1 MALQAGTRLGTYEIV
16 ALLGKG
22 GMGEVYR
29 ARDVDLGRDV
39 AIKILPAVW
48 VSDPD
53 RRARFDREARVLA
66 SLNHPHIGAIY
77 GIAESGGVRALVLEL
92 VEGLTLAEWLT
103 GAGRSSQPTPRLRRS
118 ADQPPSKA
126 TAVRRSDAK
135 AEDSA
140 KSEDRPD
147 SGGRPGSGGSKSD
160 RFRPDA
166 GGERSLDR
174 PGAARALPVPEA
186 LIIARQIADALDAA
200 HEKGIIHRDLKPANI
215 KITPDGTVKVLD
227 FGLATYQAGSASGPD
242 EAPGELGL
250 ATQVVTLSGTLPG
263 AILGTVGYMSPE
275 QARGQAVDKRAD
287 IWAFG
292 CVLFEALTGGRAF
305 VRESMSDTLVAILER
320 EPEWTALPTATPV
333 SVRRLLERCLEK
345 DPRQRL
351 RDIGDAKFE
360 LDEAFASP
368 ETAPAENVRRTTVRT
383 SAQWIAAIGVT
394 AIASGIVAWDL
405 KPRTSSETSNSV
417 ARAVIVP
424 PPAAPLAVDASP
436 IALSPDGR
444 TVAYVAGRGM
454 TRQIYVRDLDQF
466 AGVPIPGTLGGRSPF
481 FSPDGQWIG
490 FASAGKL
497 RKVLRRGGSPLTIS
511 DAAGMYSTS
520 SEPRWEADDTI
531 IFTPSLGAGI
541 FRVSAAGGTP
551 SVVTTLAEGESS
563 HRWPQLLPGGKALLF
578 CVTRSGDTQV
588 QVQSLET
595 GQRKILASGAAAAYL
610 PTGHLAYFQAG
621 TLMAAPF
628 DPVRLE
634 VTGAPVVVLSGVM
647 EMPALRNSAVPSF
660 PHVSFSTG
668 GALAYVPARPQPRQN
683 SLTWVDRAGVETPAG
698 PSGGTYFQPRLSPDG
713 RRVAVTVRGPET
725 DDVWLYDLSRQAWTR
740 FTSQGSSAFPV
751 WSPDGR
757 ALTYTSSRTG
767 RDNMYRRALDGG
779 GPEEHLLVSD
789 RPNYPFSF
797 SPDGTLIFVEISIPS
812 AQDIWFLGAGEKKAS
827 SLVETTF
834 AEGAPA
840 FSPDGRLLAY
850 VSNESGRNEIYVRP
864 FRGAGEKVTI
874 SNEGGNETIWSK
886 DGRELFYRS
895 GDAMMAV
902 DITTTPALSVGRP
915 RRLFEKRYELSLA
928 LWPNYDVTPDGQRFL
943 MVRRVDEDEDP
954 AQINVV
960 LNWRDELRKLV
971 STK

>member
-1 MALQAGTRLGTYEIV
+1 VRRCPEMALQPGTRLGSYEIV
-16 ALLGKG
+16 ALLGRG

-39 AIKILPAVW
+39 AIKILPEMW
-48 VSDPD
+48 LTDPD

-77 GIAESGGVRALVLEL
+77 GIAESSGVRALVLEL
-92 VEGLTLAEWLT
+92 VEGQTLSERLA
-103 GAGRSSQPTPRLRRS
+103 GAGRSNQPSPRLRRS
-118 ADQPPSKA
+118 AES
-126 TAVRRSDAK
+126 SAK
-135 AEDSA
+135 AEGHPLTDA
-140 KSEDRPD
+140 
-147 SGGRPGSGGSKSD
+147 GGRP
-160 RFRPDA
+160 DA
-166 GGERSLDR
+166 HIEMSSERH
-174 PGAARALPVPEA
+174 GARRALSVPEA
-186 LIIARQIADALDAA
+186 LTIARQIADALDAA

-215 KITPDGTVKVLD
+215 KITPDGVVKVLD
-227 FGLATYQAGSASGPD
+227 FGLATHQVGSAGGSD
-242 EAPGELGL
+242 EAMPGELGL
-250 ATQVVTLSGTLPG
+250 GTQIVTLSGTRPG

-275 QARGQAVDKRAD
+275 QARGHAVDKRAD

-305 VRESMSDTLVAILER
+305 ARDSMSDTLVAILER
-320 EPEWTALPTATPV
+320 DPEWKALPTTTPV
-333 SVRRLLERCLEK
+333 TVRRLIERCLSK
-345 DPRQRL
+345 DPKQRL
-351 RDIGDAKFE
+351 RDIGDAKLE
-360 LDEAFASP
+360 IDEALASP
-368 ETAPAENVRRTTVRT
+368 DTAPAESVRRTTVQT
-383 SAQWIAAIGVT
+383 SAPWIAAIAVT
-394 AIASGIVAWDL
+394 AIASGIIAWGL
-405 KPRTSSETSNSV
+405 KPRTSSERSNSV
-417 ARAVIVP
+417 ERVVIVP

-444 TVAYVAGRGM
+444 AVAYVAGRGM

-466 AGVPIPGTLGGRSPF
+466 ASVPIPGTEGGRSPF

-497 RKVLRRGGSPLTIS
+497 RKVLRRGGTPLTIS

-541 FRVSAAGGTP
+541 FRVSAAGGGTP

-578 CVTRSGDTQV
+578 SVTRSGDTQV

-595 GQRKILASGAAAAYL
+595 GQRKTLASGAAAAYL
-610 PTGHLAYFQAG
+610 PTGHLAYFQAS
-621 TLMAAPF
+621 TLMAVPF

-634 VTGAPVVVLSGVM
+634 TKGTPMVVLSGVM
-647 EMPALRNSAVPSF
+647 EMPSLRNSAVPSF
-660 PHVSFSTG
+660 PHVSFSAA
-668 GALAYVPARPQPRQN
+668 GALAYVPASPRPRQN
-683 SLTWVDRAGVETPAG
+683 ALTWVDRTGAETPTGA
-698 PSGGTYFQPRLSPDG
+698 SGGTYFQPRVSPDG
-713 RRVAVTVRGPET
+713 RRLAVTVRGPEH

-797 SPDGTLIFVEISIPS
+797 SPDGTLTFVEVSIPT

-827 SLVETTF
+827 SLVETPF

-874 SNEGGNETIWSK
+874 STEGGNETIWSRN
-886 DGRELFYRS
+886 GRELFYRS

-902 DITTTPALSVGRP
+902 DITMTPALSVGRP
-915 RRLFEKRYELSLA
+915 RRLFAKRYELSLA
-928 LWPNYDVTPDGQRFL
+928 LWPNYDVTPNGQRFL
-943 MVRRVDEDEDP
+943 MVKRVDEDEDP

-960 LNWRDELRKLV
+960 LNWLNELRQLV
-971 STK
+971 PTK